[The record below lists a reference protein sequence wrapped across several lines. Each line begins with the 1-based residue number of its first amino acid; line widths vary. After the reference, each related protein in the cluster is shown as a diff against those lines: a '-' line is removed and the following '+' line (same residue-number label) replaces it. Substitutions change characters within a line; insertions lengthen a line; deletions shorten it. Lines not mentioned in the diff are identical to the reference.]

1 MRIISEFKDVYD
13 LQHAMFDKER
23 TWTRRTETIMVKRDE
38 ALPSL
43 YRPSAY
49 WYRGLADIQ
58 YFPVFIAGVVHYVY
72 AFQHEGKFYKSTVDG
87 DKAVEIA
94 KEIGINT
101 MRLFGKNALDDIESV
116 ATQSVE
122 LKQLAY
128 NLFRELKVPLGYIN
142 RVVNSVPD
150 ENSKQE
156 VPCYEVI
163 VNPRLHNSIIP
174 WTEIDPNVYR
184 LHQELEQY
192 LWGVLGTGEPDMLT
206 TSDKD
211 RLLAKG
217 FDAVTSFRN
226 MPRD

>member
-23 TWTRRTETIMVKRDE
+23 TWTRRTETILVKQE
-38 ALPSL
+38 QSLPSL
-43 YRPSAY
+43 CRPGNY
-49 WYRGLADIQ
+49 WSSNSSNIY
-58 YFPVFIAGVVHYVY
+58 YTPVFIAGVVHYIY
-72 AFQHEGKFYKSTVDG
+72 EFYQNDKFYASTVNADR
-87 DKAVEIA
+87 AAEIA
-94 KEIGINT
+94 NELGIT
-101 MRLFGKNALDDIESV
+101 SMRLFGKNALEDLESV

-142 RVVNSVPD
+142 RVIKAVPD

-192 LWGVLGTGEPDMLT
+192 IYGVLGTGEPDMLT

>member
-43 YRPSAY
+43 YRPSSY
-49 WYRGLADIQ
+49 WFNNLSDVRYI
-58 YFPVFIAGVVHYVY
+58 PVFIAGIVHYAY
-72 AFQHEGKFYKSTVDG
+72 IFYKDSNFYDSTVS
-87 DKAVEIA
+87 AERASEIA
-94 KEIGINT
+94 EELGIKSI
-101 MRLFGKNALDDIESV
+101 RLFGKNALEDLESV

-142 RVVNSVPD
+142 RVVKSVPD

-192 LWGVLGTGEPDMLT
+192 IWGCLGTGEPDMLT
-206 TSDKD
+206 TSDRD

-226 MPRD
+226 MPRE